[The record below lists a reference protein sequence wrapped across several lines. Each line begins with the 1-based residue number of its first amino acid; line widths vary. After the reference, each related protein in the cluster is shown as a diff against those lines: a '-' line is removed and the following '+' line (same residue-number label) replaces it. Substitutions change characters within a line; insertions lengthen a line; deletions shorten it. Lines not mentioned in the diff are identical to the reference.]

1 MKFRFPLVMM
11 LAAIIFTL
19 VATPVS
25 AQIADG
31 TYQVPYEMKE
41 KSSDNTSIADG
52 YFVSP
57 ATLTVENGVQTV
69 TLTVTG
75 SNYIKSL
82 STPAGAVSVVSEDST
97 NETRTV
103 SFRVDGD
110 LSQALNMDMHIV
122 VPDLYDTVHTAR
134 AVFNVS
140 GLPQAGA
147 QAGTDAGETETATSG
162 DKSDVTNETA
172 TSGGEVVENP
182 KTGEETPVVL
192 YTVLLLVSG
201 IALISIWKF
210 RPARN

>member
-1 MKFRFPLVMM
+1 MRFRFPLGMV

-57 ATLTVENGVQTV
+57 ATLTVENGVQTI

-82 STPAGAVSVVSEDST
+82 STPAGAVSVVNEDT
-97 NETRTV
+97 ANETRTV

-110 LSQALNMDMHIV
+110 LTAPLNMDMHIV

-147 QAGTDAGETETATSG
+147 EASTDAGETATSG
-162 DKSDVTNETA
+162 DTSSA
-172 TSGGEVVENP
+172 TDEAAANDGGEAVENP
-182 KTGEETPVVL
+182 KTGENTPIAL
-192 YTVLLLVSG
+192 YAVLLLVSG
-201 IALISIWKF
+201 LALITIWKF

>member
-1 MKFRFPLVMM
+1 MKFRFPLGMV

-19 VATPVS
+19 IATPVS

-41 KSSDNTSIADG
+41 QSSDNTSIADG

-69 TLTVTG
+69 SLTVTG
-75 SNYIKSL
+75 SNYIESL
-82 STPAGAVSVVSEDST
+82 STPAGAVNVVSEDSA

-110 LSQALNMDMHIV
+110 LSQPLNMDMHIV

-134 AVFNVS
+134 AVFNAS

-147 QAGTDAGETETATSG
+147 QASTDAGETSTSG
-162 DKSDVTNETA
+162 ETSGA
-172 TSGGEVVENP
+172 TDESTANVGGEVVENP
-182 KTGEETPVVL
+182 KTGEETPIVL